1 MHWSLTARLGVEEAI
16 GWLYEQWNEDMS
28 KGKQAT
34 LFQSWGS
41 NAKKKTITSAS
52 ASTSNKVEEVIDL
65 SDIDDE
71 DDELLA
77 CVRIL

>member
-1 MHWSLTARLGVEEAI
+1 MNKR
-16 GWLYEQWNEDMS
+16 
-28 KGKQAT
+28 KQAT

-41 NAKKKTITSAS
+41 NAKKKTSTCTSGS
-52 ASTSNKVEEVIDL
+52 AATSNQIAEVIDL

-77 CVRIL
+77 CVRIFKHFYIFNLLIHWIRWL

>member
-1 MHWSLTARLGVEEAI
+1 MQEAM
-16 GWLYEQWNEDMS
+16 GWLYGQWNEDMS

-41 NAKKKTITSAS
+41 NAKKKTSTAGS
-52 ASTSNKVEEVIDL
+52 ASTSNQVEEVIDL
-65 SDIDDE
+65 SGIDDE

-77 CVRIL
+77 CVSIF

>member
-1 MHWSLTARLGVEEAI
+1 
-16 GWLYEQWNEDMS
+16 MS

-41 NAKKKTITSAS
+41 NSKKCSTSAH
-52 ASTSNKVEEVIDL
+52 ASTSNQSNEVINL

-71 DDELLA
+71 DDELLP
-77 CVRIL
+77 CVSFNI